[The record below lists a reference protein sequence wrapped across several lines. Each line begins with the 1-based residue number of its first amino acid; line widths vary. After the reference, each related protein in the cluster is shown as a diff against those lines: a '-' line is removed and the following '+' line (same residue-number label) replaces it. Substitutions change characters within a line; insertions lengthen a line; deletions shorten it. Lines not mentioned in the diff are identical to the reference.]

1 VPTHFEPPALRDCE
15 LPGVRVAWTVLDDT
29 RFREAELDACL
40 SSDERERARRF
51 RFEHDRRRFV
61 AAHALLRGLL
71 ARELGVAAAGVPI
84 VADRFGKPRL
94 AAATG
99 AGLAFNMSHTGGRAL
114 YALARDV
121 ELGVDA
127 EALKP
132 LAHMPRLARDVFSPD
147 ELAEWEAL
155 PEAQRVLG
163 FFGGWTRKEAVVK
176 ALGRGLDYPLGGFS
190 VSLTPGRAAELLH
203 LPADAGP
210 LSAWSMEA
218 FSPEPGYVAAIVARR
233 RPDR

>member
-1 VPTHFEPPALRDCE
+1 MHFEPPALRDCE
-15 LPGVRVAWTVLDDT
+15 LGFVRVAWTELDDT
-29 RFREAELDACL
+29 RFHADELDACL
-40 SSDERERARRF
+40 SVDERERARRF

-61 AAHALLRGLL
+61 VAHALLRGLL
-71 ARELGVAAAGVPI
+71 ARELGVAAAAVPI

-94 AAATG
+94 AARAG
-99 AGLAFNMSHTGGRAL
+99 AGLTFNMSHTGARAL

-127 EALKP
+127 EGLKP
-132 LAHMPRLARDVFSPD
+132 LADMPRLARDVFSAD

-176 ALGRGLDYPLGGFS
+176 ALGRGLDYPLGAFS
-190 VSLTPGRAAELLH
+190 VSLTPGRAAELLR
-203 LPADAGP
+203 LPAEDGP
-210 LSAWSMEA
+210 FSAWSMEA
-218 FSPEPGYVAAIVARR
+218 FSPEPGYLAAIVARR